1 MQLGFSKNL
10 IENILDD
17 VFDVILNSLKDN
29 GKVKITNF
37 GTFILRHKKSRMGRV
52 FGVCEVINIEINR
65 ELVEKGFALARR
77 KQTKDYVK
85 YEKIA
90 KKNELGIW
98 QSEFIKPWD
107 WRKRYN
113 VPRDP

>member
-1 MQLGFSKNL
+1 M
-10 IENILDD
+10 
-17 VFDVILNSLKDN
+17 
-29 GKVKITNF
+29 
-37 GTFILRHKKSRMGRV
+37 
-52 FGVCEVINIEINR
+52 INIEINR